1 MEYKD
6 KKQAVLEAIFADD
19 PMDLLQVRP
28 ATTQARTTDDRLVAA
43 FQEIATFWEKH
54 HRLPSAEGGI
64 QEHQFLSRLRNLQ
77 SDPRK
82 VNLLQELDAHGLL
95 KMELPPIENTIA
107 SAKEIGS
114 LDDIFAD
121 DTFSFFDDDTAAEL
135 FDLQHVGHP
144 SDRAEADFVAQRQ
157 PCKNFEQY
165 EAVFKSVQQDLAGG
179 RRKLLQFKEDNLRE
193 GKFYVHNGIL
203 LLLERAA
210 IEEKEEDY
218 KSGGRTR
225 KDGRTRVI
233 FENGTESNMLFRSL
247 YKALLA
253 NGKAV
258 SDHEYEIAE
267 VLAKNF
273 NLVTEADE
281 ESGYIYILRS
291 KSQKP
296 EIKTIKNLYKIGY
309 STTPVMERIKNA
321 SKEPTYLLA
330 EVELVSEFKCY
341 NLNAQRFEQ
350 LLHNFFAEV
359 CLNIDIFDYKRERR
373 MPREWFVAPLP
384 VIQRV
389 IEMIVSGEII
399 GFRYNALKEEIE
411 VSHSK

>member
-6 KKQAVLEAIFADD
+6 KKQAVLAAIFADD
-19 PMDLLQVRP
+19 PLDLLRVRP
-28 ATTQARTTDDRLVAA
+28 AATPARTMDDRLVAA
-43 FQEIATFWEKH
+43 FQEIVTFWEKY
-54 HRLPSAEGGI
+54 HRLPSAQGGI

-82 VNLLQELDAHGLL
+82 VHLLQDSDVHGLL
-95 KMELPPIENTIA
+95 KMELPPIENTIDRE
-107 SAKEIGS
+107 KEIGS

-121 DTFSFFDDDTAAEL
+121 DTFSFFDDETASEL
-135 FDLQHVGHP
+135 FDLKHVGQS
-144 SDRAEADFVAQRQ
+144 SDRAETDFVAQRK

-165 EAVFKSVQQDLAGG
+165 EVLFKSVQKDLAGG
-179 RRKLLQFKEDNLRE
+179 NRKLLQFKEDNLRE

-203 LLLERAA
+203 LLLEKAV
-210 IEEKEEDY
+210 IEEKEEGY

-233 FENGTESNMLFRSL
+233 FENGTESNMLYRSL

-258 SDHEYEIAE
+258 SDHEYQISEE
-267 VLAKNF
+267 LVKNF

-291 KSQKP
+291 KSQNP
-296 EIKTIKNLYKIGY
+296 EIKSIKNLYKIGY

-321 SKEPTYLLA
+321 AKEPTYLMA

-350 LLHNFFAEV
+350 LLDNFFAEV
-359 CLNIDIFDYKRERR
+359 CLNIDVFDHKRERR
-373 MPREWFVAPLP
+373 MPREWFVVPLP

-389 IEMIVSGEII
+389 IEMIVSGEIV
-399 GFRYNALKEEIE
+399 GFRYNSINENIE
-411 VSHSK
+411 VR

>member
-1 MEYKD
+1 MDYKD
-6 KKQAVLEAIFADD
+6 KKQAILEAIFADD
-19 PMDLLQVRP
+19 PMNLLQVRP
-28 ATTQARTTDDRLVAA
+28 ATTPARTMDDRLVAA
-43 FQEIATFWEKH
+43 FQEIVAFWEKH

-77 SDPRK
+77 SDQRK
-82 VNLLQELDAHGLL
+82 VNLLQDLDVHGILE
-95 KMELPPIENTIA
+95 MDLPPIENTIA
-107 SAKEIGS
+107 SEKEIGS

-135 FDLQHVGHP
+135 FDLKHVEQT
-144 SDRAEADFVAQRQ
+144 SDRAEADFVAQRK
-157 PCKNFEQY
+157 PCKSFEQY

-179 RRKLLQFKEDNLRE
+179 KRKLLQFKEDNLRE

-203 LLLERAA
+203 LLLEIAE
-210 IEEKEEDY
+210 IEEIEEDY

-247 YKALLA
+247 YKALLT

-258 SDHEYEIAE
+258 SDHEYEVNE
-267 VLAKNF
+267 DLAKNF

-291 KSQKP
+291 KSQHP
-296 EIKTIKNLYKIGY
+296 EIKALKNLYKIGY

-321 SKEPTYLLA
+321 TKEPTYLMA

-341 NLNAQRFEQ
+341 NLNPQRFEQ
-350 LLHNFFAEV
+350 LLHNFFGEV
-359 CLNIDIFDYKRERR
+359 CLNIDVFDHKRERR
-373 MPREWFVAPLP
+373 VPREWFVAPLP

-389 IEMIVSGEII
+389 IELIVSGEIVR
-399 GFRYNALKEEIE
+399 FRYNAVLEEIE
-411 VSHSK
+411 IR

>member
-1 MEYKD
+1 MDYMD

-19 PMDLLQVRP
+19 PLDLLRVRP
-28 ATTQARTTDDRLVAA
+28 ATTPARNTEDRLVAA
-43 FQEIATFWEKH
+43 FQEISTFWEKH
-54 HRLPSAEGGI
+54 HRLPLAGGGV

-77 SDPRK
+77 SDPHK
-82 VNLLQELDAHGLL
+82 VNLLQDLDQHGLL
-95 KMELPPIENTIA
+95 RMELPPIENTNVQE
-107 SAKEIGS
+107 KELGS

-121 DTFSFFDDDTAAEL
+121 DTFSFFDDDTEAAL
-135 FDLQHVGHP
+135 FDLKHVDQA
-144 SDRAEADFVAQRQ
+144 SDRAEADFVAQRK

-165 EAVFKSVQQDLAGG
+165 EGVFKSVQKDLAGG
-179 RRKLLQFKEDNLRE
+179 KRKLLQFKEDNLRE
-193 GKFYVHNGIL
+193 GKFYIHNGIL
-203 LLLERAA
+203 LLLEEAA

-233 FENGTESNMLFRSL
+233 FENGTESNMLYRSL

-258 SDHEYEIAE
+258 SDHEYEVSE
-267 VLAKNF
+267 ELAKNF

-281 ESGYIYILRS
+281 ASGYIYILRS
-291 KSQKP
+291 KSQHP
-296 EIKTIKNLYKIGY
+296 EIKALKNLYKIGY

-321 SKEPTYLLA
+321 SKEPTYLMA

-350 LLHNFFAEV
+350 LLHNFFGEV
-359 CLNIDIFDYKRERR
+359 CLNIDVFDHKRERR
-373 MPREWFVAPLP
+373 TPREWFVAPLP
-384 VIQRV
+384 IIQRV

-399 GFRYNALKEEIE
+399 GFRYDALKEEIE
-411 VSHSK
+411 VR